1 MLRKALLA
9 AAVSG
14 IALTTA
20 LAQSS
25 APTTSPSPP
34 AATPSPPAATQPAPS
49 RAPAATAPTTTAPTA
64 ATAPSTDKTAFV
76 TKMTADQHLA
86 AKFKGTDV
94 LGSGDEK
101 IGDVSDVLFD
111 DKGKVLAY
119 IVGVG
124 GFLGIG
130 SKDVAIAPASFQKVP
145 GRDGSNEKLRL
156 SMTKEELKQ
165 AAAFEPYSPP
175 RPAASATPPRPATAP
190 TTPTT
195 PAPRK
200 E

>member
-1 MLRKALLA
+1 MLRKALLV

-25 APTTSPSPP
+25 APTSPTSP
-34 AATPSPPAATQPAPS
+34 AVTQPAPS
-49 RAPAATAPTTTAPTA
+49 TSRAPAPT
-64 ATAPSTDKTAFV
+64 ATAPSTADKPMFI
-76 TKMTADQHLA
+76 TKQSADQHLA
-86 AKFKGTDV
+86 SKFKGTDV
-94 LGSGDEK
+94 LGPGDEK
-101 IGDVSDVLFD
+101 IGDVSDILFD
-111 DKGKVLAY
+111 DKGTVLAY

-130 SKDVAIAPASFQKVP
+130 AKDVAIAPASFQKVP
-145 GRDGSNEKLRL
+145 GQSGSAEKLRV
-156 SMTKEELKQ
+156 SMTKDELKQ
-165 AAAFEPYSPP
+165 AATFEPYTPP
-175 RPAASATPPRPATAP
+175 RPAASATPRP
-190 TTPTT
+190 TTSPPAPAPA